1 MLVRRSA
8 DNWLPTVFGD
18 LFDYGFPAFTPA
30 KQFAS
35 PAVNIK
41 ENDKE
46 FEIEVA
52 APGMEKD
59 DLSIQLENND
69 ELLITLEKKSC
80 KEDKER
86 SDKYLRREFSCS
98 TYRQAFS
105 LPDTIETDGISAQVN
120 NGILCI
126 TLPKKEATEEKP
138 VSRRIEIA

>member
-18 LFDYGFPAFTPA
+18 LFDYGFPSFTPA

-41 ENDKE
+41 ENDRE

-59 DLSIQLENND
+59 DLNIQLENND
-69 ELLITLEKKSC
+69 ELLITLEKKSN

-86 SDKYLRREFSCS
+86 SGKYLRREFSYS
-98 TYRQAFS
+98 AYRQAFS
-105 LPDTIETDGISAQVN
+105 LPDTIETDGISAQMN

-126 TLPKKEATEEKP
+126 TLPKKDVTEDKP
-138 VSRRIEIA
+138 SSRRIEIA